1 MVGLVVVPPSAG
13 FEYRSRR
20 RIAGVPLV
28 HIVRGA
34 DPATGKRP
42 PAIGIIAIGQ
52 VATGVIA
59 IGQLAFGLI
68 SVGQL
73 SVGALAGVG
82 QVTFALVALGQIA
95 GGALGSLGQA
105 ALGPHAFGILEIQ
118 ATPWLFVWSLASVAF
133 AVVLAV
139 RHRRLANLLALARG
153 EPTPLGKL
161 VDGLNW
167 TRGRIVSDNHLHT
180 PLSNAPCVHWE
191 ALKAGPGLRSHECG
205 GDALVIADDTGVARI
220 ALAGAEVTIRN
231 GTFSRWAAPDWTLQ
245 MESFL
250 TAGEEV
256 HVIGAATAEPCP
268 EAEGLYRG
276 VALMPVFRASD
287 GVPLL
292 VSTDPPDRLEATRRF
307 TTSLAAVL
315 VAVSVT
321 AAAFAPLWA
330 G

>member
-73 SVGALAGVG
+73 SIGAFAGVG
-82 QVTFALVALGQIA
+82 QVTFAAVALGQIA
-95 GGALGSLGQA
+95 AGALGSLGQA
-105 ALGPHAFGILEIQ
+105 AMGPRALGILELQ
-118 ATPWLFVWSLASVAF
+118 AAPWLFLWCVT
-133 AVVLAV
+133 AVVFEIVLAV
-139 RHRRLANLLALARG
+139 RHGRLENLLALARA
-153 EPTPLGKL
+153 EPTPVGKL
-161 VDGLNW
+161 VDGLSW
-167 TRGRIVSDNHLHT
+167 TSGRIVSSNQVRT
-180 PLSNAPCVHWE
+180 PLSNTPCVHWE
-191 ALKAGPGLRSHECG
+191 ALKAGPGLKSHERG
-205 GDALVIADDTGVARI
+205 GDTLLLADETGVARVV
-220 ALAGAEVTIRN
+220 LDGAEVIIRN

-250 TAGEEV
+250 SAGEEV

-268 EAEGLYRG
+268 DAEGLYRG
-276 VALMPVFRASD
+276 GAVMPVFRASED
-287 GVPLL
+287 APLL
-292 VSTDPPDRLEATRRF
+292 VTTDPPDRLAATRRF
-307 TTSLAAVL
+307 TSSLATVMVVVSITAAVL
-315 VAVSVT
+315 SVAW
-321 AAAFAPLWA
+321 P